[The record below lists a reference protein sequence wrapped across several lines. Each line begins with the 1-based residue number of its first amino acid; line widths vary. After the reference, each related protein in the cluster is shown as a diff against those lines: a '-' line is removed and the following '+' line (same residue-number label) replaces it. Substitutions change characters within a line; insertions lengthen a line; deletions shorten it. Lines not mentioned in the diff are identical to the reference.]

1 MKTLYVY
8 FENTQ
13 CVFISY
19 IEYINTLGHCAST
32 SIVQGCIL
40 FKTEGPEPQIKHISV
55 DPVLGIN
62 ETQGFGSEDTY
73 RWTRL
78 SRPAWGS
85 DGSRHTVRTVLSSR
99 ANRSGGSL
107 REQAEQKQEDL
118 KFVLWQTS
126 TSKENTD
133 RSRYSLWLLRVR
145 LVRWLPGL
153 RLDPRGDKMRM
164 ALMLMSMLMMIW
176 GYHW

>member
-78 SRPAWGS
+78 SRPAAGSWGS

-118 KFVLWQTS
+118 KFVL
-126 TSKENTD
+126 
-133 RSRYSLWLLRVR
+133 
-145 LVRWLPGL
+145 
-153 RLDPRGDKMRM
+153 
-164 ALMLMSMLMMIW
+164 
-176 GYHW
+176 